1 MKLLLTNCACPVII
15 QASVG
20 ALAQLGAHNTGSVGV
35 TGSNP
40 VCSTRKKARES
51 VLFFKSQSFARF
63 MEFDSWSMLLFAVS
77 SYRNTYKLREKEYKR
92 GDGSICYT
100 DGIRKD

>member
-1 MKLLLTNCACPVII
+1 
-15 QASVG
+15 
-20 ALAQLGAHNTGSVGV
+20 
-35 TGSNP
+35 
-40 VCSTRKKARES
+40 
-51 VLFFKSQSFARF
+51 

-77 SYRNTYKLREKEYKR
+77 PYRNTYKLREKEYKR